1 MDLFRDSG
9 LFKRAT
15 TPTPISDALVI
26 QGMTNTGNMG
36 PGTPITP
43 SRGYSV
49 RPRATDYPA
58 GVNISTQSRRAWG
71 RTGYD
76 VLRELMRAYDI
87 AQMCKNHKI
96 DELRSM
102 EPLLT
107 PMDGFKGDGESAVA
121 AARAAIAFPDR
132 EHAWDEWL
140 SLWLDNLLTFD
151 SGPLYRRRNKFGQ
164 IIGLEIV
171 DGSTIYP
178 LVDEHGRRP
187 QAPAPAYQQVI
198 KGQASVDFTAEDM
211 TYARFR
217 PQTDS
222 PFGMAPLESIMM
234 TVNTDMRLQWHFLQM
249 FTAGNIPG
257 GFMEAPPDLSSPD
270 QINEFQDYWN
280 SLYDGDQESKHKIVF
295 VPAGSKF
302 HQTVP
307 DTFDPEFPKY
317 LAIKVAGA
325 FGVVPQDLG
334 LTDDVNRATGETQTD
349 TQFRVNTLPWVRFVE
364 SILTRYLQHDLG
376 LPVQLK
382 LNTGR
387 DKEDRLTEAQAWKLY
402 IESGMASADEG
413 REQILGLPV
422 DNERPVPRGLVL
434 PRQGFVPLVSL
445 LAISGKVDAETK
457 APADEVPI
465 PETPFA
471 GTPGLMPDKLP
482 GSPEFHRAPIN
493 PDEPRFPDL
502 EHEHPGT
509 GTIAKPDPASVA
521 KELTA
526 GVTSAT
532 GITGVDMVKP
542 DDLEKGEPVVA
553 GAAVKAA
560 DTGRV
565 LMIQRTLDPEDPAA
579 GRWEFPGGHLNPGED
594 PKAAAIREW
603 EEETGLNF
611 PAGAELAGTWTT
623 PDGVYAGHVFKI
635 PAEASIPI
643 NTGDGEDGETL
654 AWFDPDDL
662 DGFPAL
668 RDELANTLP
677 KDELAKATA
686 RELAQFRKFTNTRI
700 KKGTWRDFEFEA
712 IPEPVAKHLN
722 DTARAEFVKDE
733 PFGGADASPKAGTP
747 SWRDDPPVL
756 APQHAVD
763 LSLTDYWAPQVR
775 ESLMNLWTSADLEN
789 AITATQGIGDA
800 GMQIFRDTARGLL
813 NGSIQPST
821 LEQVLT
827 NAWADAYNAG
837 TMAAKVQMGNIPTG
851 WDTWKPGMT
860 DANKITALEWKE
872 TLQEAGITLK
882 GITDTTVNKLAYR
895 IADGVNNGDPSDV
908 IGGMLDDV
916 LGDPLRSELI
926 AHTETA
932 RMLTNAAMD
941 QYRLFGVKQWD
952 LVTSAGACPT
962 CLSLEDQNPHDVGDG
977 KQPPVHPR
985 CRCAASPHLE
995 GQPNG

>member
-1 MDLFRDSG
+1 MDLFRDG
-9 LFKRAT
+9 LIKRAAGV
-15 TPTPISDALVI
+15 PQPISDALVV
-26 QGMTNTGNMG
+26 QGMAHGGSMG
-36 PGTPITP
+36 PGAPLTP

-49 RPRATDYPA
+49 RPRATDYPVGA
-58 GVNISTQSRRAWG
+58 NIASRSRQAWG
-71 RTGYD
+71 RTSYD
-76 VLRELMRAYDI
+76 VLRELMRSYDI

-102 EPLLT
+102 EPLFT
-107 PMDGFKGDGESAVA
+107 PMDGFKGNGESAVA
-121 AARAAIAFPDR
+121 AARAALAFPDR
-132 EHAWDEWL
+132 EHSWDEWL

-151 SGPLYRRRNKFGQ
+151 SGPLYRRRNRSGQ
-164 IIGLEIV
+164 IIALEVV
-171 DGSTIYP
+171 DGSTVYP
-178 LVDEHGRRP
+178 LIDDHGRRP
-187 QAPAPAYQQVI
+187 LAPAPAYQQVI
-198 KGQASVDFTAEDM
+198 KGQASVDFTAEDI

-234 TVNTDMRLQWHFLQM
+234 TVNTDMRFQWHLLQM
-249 FTAGNIPG
+249 FTEGSIPG
-257 GFMEAPPDLSSPD
+257 GFMEVPPDVNSAD
-270 QINEFQDYWN
+270 QVAEWQDYW
-280 SLYDGDQESKHKIVF
+280 DATFMGDQSIVHKLIA
-295 VPAGSKF
+295 VPNGAKF
-302 HQTVP
+302 TGTAP
-307 DTFDPEFPKY
+307 AAFDPNFPKY

-364 SILTRYLQHDLG
+364 AILTHYLQHDLG
-376 LPVQLK
+376 LPVQIK

-402 IESGMASADEG
+402 IESGMASPDEG

-457 APADEVPI
+457 APADDQPL

-493 PDEPRFPDL
+493 PDEPQFPGL
-502 EHEHPGT
+502 EHEHPET
-509 GTIAKPDPASVA
+509 GTVAPATAPVT

-532 GITGVDMVKP
+532 GITGIDQVK
-542 DDLEKGEPVVA
+542 DDLEKGEATVA

-565 LMIQRTLDPEDPAA
+565 LMIQRYLDPEDPA
-579 GRWEFPGGHLNPGED
+579 GGTWEFPGGHLDPGES

-603 EEETGLNF
+603 EEETGLEF
-611 PAGAELAGTWTT
+611 PADASVFGEWTS
-623 PDGVYAGHVFKI
+623 PDGNYAGFIYKI
-635 PAEASIPI
+635 ATEASVPI

-654 AWFDPDDL
+654 AWFHPDHL
-662 DGFPAL
+662 PGFPAL
-668 RDELANTLP
+668 REELAANLP
-677 KDELAKATA
+677 EDELAKATA
-686 RELAQFRKFTNTRI
+686 KELAKFRTFTKARA
-700 KKGTWRDFEFEA
+700 KSGKWRDFEFEA
-712 IPEPVAKHLN
+712 IPAPVAKHLN
-722 DTARAEFVKDE
+722 DTARADFAKDE
-733 PFGGADASPKAGTP
+733 HAGTDARPKAGTG

-763 LSLTDYWAPQVR
+763 LALTDYWAPQIR
-775 ESLMNLWTSADLEN
+775 DSLLEMWKAQDLN
-789 AITATQGIGDA
+789 AAITAADGIGDM
-800 GMQIFRDTARGLL
+800 GVGVFRQVARQVLSGAV
-813 NGSIQPST
+813 QPST
-821 LEQVLT
+821 LEQVIY
-827 NAWADAYNAG
+827 NAWADAYNVG
-837 TMAAKVQMGNIPTG
+837 VMAAKVQMGTIPPG

-860 DANKITALEWKE
+860 DANRVTELGWKE
-872 TLQEAGITLK
+872 TLDDAKITLK
-882 GITDTTVNKLAYR
+882 GITDTTMNKLAYR
-895 IADGVNNGDPSDV
+895 IADGVNAGDPSDI
-908 IGGMLDDV
+908 IGGALDEV
-916 LGDPLRSELI
+916 LDDPLRAELI
-926 AHTETA
+926 SHTETA

-941 QYRLFGVKQWD
+941 QYALFGVKQWD
-952 LVTSAGACPT
+952 LVTSAGACPI
-962 CLSLEDQNPHDVGDG
+962 CLSLEDQNPHEVGDG

-995 GQPNG
+995 GQKP